1 MKNKHE
7 IPQHFNF
14 IVASFSFLRFVHDFV
29 IFRRRLHFFFSF
41 NFINISLKFP
51 SANHQ
56 SWHPFRELRIE
67 IKIFAIDFNSSFWK
81 CHLKTGAFMWIHYVE
96 IVCNL
101 LLKHCGW
108 HYVYSSALAILIV
121 RKLFNSI
128 HFIQSRC
135 VYRYANRSLFICST
149 QSFLFSVNLLFVKKL
164 FEFFEFSSQSR
175 CSTEINIIIIIIIL

>member
-1 MKNKHE
+1 MKFHS
-7 IPQHFNF
+7 ISILLLQVFHFF
-14 IVASFSFLRFVHDFV
+14 RFVHDSFSLL
-29 IFRRRLHFFFSF
+29 FRRRLHFFFFFF
-41 NFINISLKFP
+41 NFIQISVKFS

-81 CHLKTGAFMWIHYVE
+81 CHLKTGAFMWVHYVE

-128 HFIQSRC
+128 HFIQSWC
-135 VYRYANRSLFICST
+135 VYRYANRSKFI
-149 QSFLFSVNLLFVKKL
+149 
-164 FEFFEFSSQSR
+164 
-175 CSTEINIIIIIIIL
+175 